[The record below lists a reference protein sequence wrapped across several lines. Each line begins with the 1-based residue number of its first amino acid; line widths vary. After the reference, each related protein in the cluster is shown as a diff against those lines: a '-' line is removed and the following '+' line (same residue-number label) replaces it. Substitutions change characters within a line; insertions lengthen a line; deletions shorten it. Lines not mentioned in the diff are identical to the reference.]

1 MNRNLHSRGQH
12 LDSFPLMVH
21 YSSSSSLN
29 LTFPFTS
36 TSVWENTIIC
46 HVVGTTSVL
55 PVLFEYLLSDNGI
68 IFYILYILYIPAAW
82 WTAFCWTWRG
92 WVRRYLY
99 NISKYIYI
107 YIYIIKRVD
116 VLTHVSGKTFL
127 EEWGHL
133 LELILFMSNPKI
145 PFNYVR

>member
-107 YIYIIKRVD
+107 YIHIYNQKSWCIDTCLRENISWRMR
-116 VLTHVSGKTFL
+116 TSFRAHFIHVQSKNS
-127 EEWGHL
+127 
-133 LELILFMSNPKI
+133 I
-145 PFNYVR
+145 